1 MASAKLS
8 TKSVGSIVKLKVNG
22 TLRDFIVVH
31 QGKPSSS
38 YDASCDGTWLLM
50 KDIYETRQWHSSNVN
65 DYANSTIHSYLNST
79 FLNLF
84 DANIRAQIK
93 QVKIPYRPGSGTS
106 TSINSGANGLSCKI
120 FLLSNIEMGGD
131 PSWSYFPQDGA
142 KLSYFILG
150 TGTDANNKRIAYLN
164 GSATN
169 WWSRSPYTYSATLAW
184 YCYSD
189 GDCGDVSG
197 CSDTYGIRPALV
209 LPSDLLVSDDGS
221 VSTNTAPSTPGSI
234 NLPSTIKGGEA
245 INITWGAST
254 DAEGNLDG
262 YILERSV
269 DGGSTW
275 AQVYQGSATSTT
287 NTVPFGSPSV
297 TYRVRAYDTQ
307 GLYSAYRTS
316 SRATVINNSAPG
328 APASITVP
336 NEVNGGS
343 SVTLTWGAATD
354 PDGNLSGYALER
366 QVDGGAWAEVWR
378 GNALSYTDTV
388 TKGWASVAYRV
399 RAYDAYTTY
408 SGYVTS
414 PTRTVNNNT
423 PPAISCDKASG
434 TDLGTKTGGFSVG
447 YSVDDADGDAVS
459 VTESTDGTAK
469 RTFAATLGADNSF
482 QVTGEYFMKLLNG
495 RHTMKIAATDGK
507 ATTEHALTFTKSV
520 TEASV
525 TLEKPMEAD
534 AQIEIC
540 VLSVIGSI
548 PADAHFTVE
557 VTNNGNDEAPVW
569 EDCTTQVKTGANY
582 VFENKT
588 AANGFAFN
596 FRVTAKRGE
605 SGTGGYIV
613 SIQGGFQ

>member
-1 MASAKLS
+1 MATAKLG
-8 TKSVGSIVKLKVNG
+8 TKTVGSIVKLKESGV
-22 TLRDFIVVH
+22 LVDYIVVH
-31 QGKPSSS
+31 QGKPSSV
-38 YDASCDGTWLLM
+38 YDASCDGTWLLR
-50 KDIYETRQWHSSNVN
+50 KDCAETRQWHSSSVN
-65 DYANSTIHSYLNST
+65 KLESSTIHSYLNST
-79 FLNLF
+79 YLSKFV
-84 DANIRAQIK
+84 AQIQSAIK
-93 QVKIPYRPGSGTS
+93 QVKIPYRKNGGSGGT
-106 TSINSGANGLSCKI
+106 TQNGANGLSCKI
-120 FLLSNIEMGGD
+120 FLLSGPEVNFVHTYIDTGEGAALE
-131 PSWSYFPQDGA
+131 YF
-142 KLSYFILG
+142 KNCV
-150 TGTDANNKRIAYLN
+150 TNNADSKRVAYLN
-164 GSATN
+164 GSATS
-169 WWSRSPYTYSATLAW
+169 WWLRSPNTNYTNHVW
-184 YCYSD
+184 YVNSY
-189 GDCGDVSG
+189 GSG
-197 CSDTYGIRPALV
+197 SYRDAANSYGIRPALV

-245 INITWGAST
+245 ITITWGAST

-262 YILERSV
+262 YTLERSV

-307 GLYSAYRTS
+307 GLYSSYRTS
-316 SRATVINNSAPG
+316 NRATVINNSAPG

-343 SVTLTWGAATD
+343 GVTLTWGAATD

-378 GNALSYTDTV
+378 GNALSYTDAV

-434 TDLGTKTGGFSVG
+434 TDLGTKTGGFSVD
-447 YSVDDADGDAVS
+447 YRVDDADGDAVS

-557 VTNNGNDEAPVW
+557 VTNNGNDDAPVW
-569 EDCTTQVKTGANY
+569 EDCTTQVKAGANY

>member
-1 MASAKLS
+1 MATAKLG
-8 TKSVGSIVKLKVNG
+8 TKTVGSIVKLKESGV
-22 TLRDFIVVH
+22 LVDYIVVH
-31 QGKPSSS
+31 QGKPSSV
-38 YDASCDGTWLLM
+38 YDASCDGTWLLR
-50 KDIYETRQWHSSNVN
+50 KDCAETRQWHSSSVN
-65 DYANSTIHSYLNST
+65 KLESSTIHSYLNST
-79 FLNLF
+79 YLSKFV
-84 DANIRAQIK
+84 AQIQSAIK
-93 QVKIPYRPGSGTS
+93 QVKIPYRKNGGSGGT
-106 TSINSGANGLSCKI
+106 TQNGANGLSCKI
-120 FLLSNIEMGGD
+120 FLLSGPEVNFVHTYIDTGEGAALE
-131 PSWSYFPQDGA
+131 YF
-142 KLSYFILG
+142 KNCV
-150 TGTDANNKRIAYLN
+150 TNNADSKRVAYLN
-164 GSATN
+164 GSATL
-169 WWSRSPYTYSATLAW
+169 WWLRSPYTHGTNIVWYVRFGGSCNVNDATN
-184 YCYSD
+184 S
-189 GDCGDVSG
+189 
-197 CSDTYGIRPALV
+197 YGIRPALV

-245 INITWGAST
+245 ITITWGAST

-262 YILERSV
+262 YTLERSV

-307 GLYSAYRTS
+307 GLYSSYRTS
-316 SRATVINNSAPG
+316 NRATVINNSAPG

-343 SVTLTWGAATD
+343 GVTLTWGAATD

-378 GNALSYTDTV
+378 GNALSYTDAV

-434 TDLGTKTGGFSVG
+434 TDLGTKTGGFSVD
-447 YSVDDADGDAVS
+447 YRVDDADGDAVS

-557 VTNNGNDEAPVW
+557 VTNNGNDDAPVW
-569 EDCTTQVKTGANY
+569 EDCTTQVKAGANY